1 MTDITWQVTVGGT
14 VVPAY
19 RADATGSAYG
29 SVGSAHITT
38 SIAAIDANGI
48 DLYALTSGSG
58 QTEVDISVAVGSGA
72 VTRLFGGEYL
82 TTTWDMDA
90 DTAVIHARSWAG
102 ALADQKRILTKIG
115 SAVESALNPLAP
127 GQVSAAGI
135 SNLNQTVGMIVTAIA
150 TEYGFTPVLNLS
162 SSNNPTIGTLYG
174 SDDQAFMPVPQS
186 LWSILNQLARDTGY
200 VVYDTPTKQLVF
212 GTPGAGLPTLAPSY
226 KVPAQ
231 GAAFP
236 VRALKFTHQPRQNG
250 TFRVLV
256 IAYDPAKAQVAIGRA
271 SYVGANFAG
280 QNGLTAGLATGTS
293 AITAD
298 AALATI
304 NANGSTTVPL
314 YTFHFDGLSQAQA
327 DTQAGAIANDI
338 AKREVIASFE
348 CDGLP
353 GIEQSQMAQ
362 FSGQIPSGFGGTT
375 FYASGFSHTIVQP
388 KAKQRDAQA
397 GFLTRVK
404 MLNVPSEALAAET
417 AG

>member
-1 MTDITWQVTVGGT
+1 MTGITWQVTVGGT

-38 SIAAIDANGI
+38 SITALNAAGI
-48 DLYALTSGSG
+48 DLYTIASGSG
-58 QTEVDISVAVGSGA
+58 QTEVDVSVAVGSGA
-72 VTRLFGGEYL
+72 VSRLFGGEYL

-115 SAVESALNPLAP
+115 SVVESALNPLAP
-127 GQVSAAGI
+127 GQISAAGI

-186 LWSILNQLARDTGY
+186 LWSILNQLARETGY

-212 GTPGAGLPTLAPSY
+212 GAPGAGLPTLSASY
-226 KVPAQ
+226 NVPVQ
-231 GAAFP
+231 GGTFP

-293 AITAD
+293 AVTAD
-298 AALATI
+298 AALAKI

-314 YTFHFDGLSQAQA
+314 YTFHIDGISQAQA
-327 DTQAGAIANDI
+327 DTQAAAIATDI

-348 CDGLP
+348 CDGIP
-353 GIEQSQMAQ
+353 TIQQSQMGQ
-362 FSGQIPSGFGGTT
+362 FSGLIPQGFGGTT
-375 FYASGFSHTIVQP
+375 FYTSGYTHTIVQP

-397 GFLTRVK
+397 GFLTKIK
-404 MLNVPSEALAAET
+404 MLNVPSEAIAAET

>member
-14 VVPAY
+14 VVPAF
-19 RADATGSAYG
+19 RADATGSTYG

-38 SIAAIDANGI
+38 SIAALDANGI

-72 VTRLFGGEYL
+72 VTRIFGGEYL
-82 TTTWDMDA
+82 TTSWDMDA
-90 DTAVIHARSWAG
+90 DTAVLHARSWAG

-115 SAVESALNPLAP
+115 SAVSGALTPLAP

-135 SNLNQTVGMIVTAIA
+135 SNLNQTVGMIVSAIA
-150 TEYGFTPVLNLS
+150 NEYGFTPVLNLS
-162 SSNNPTIGTLYG
+162 GAEQ
-174 SDDQAFMPVPQS
+174 SDHRHALWQRRSGVYAGAAKPLVDPEPACARHRLCRVRHSDQATGV
-186 LWSILNQLARDTGY
+186 RDAWRGPANAWRRATRSRRK
-200 VVYDTPTKQLVF
+200 D
-212 GTPGAGLPTLAPSY
+212 APSRC
-226 KVPAQ
+226 A
-231 GAAFP
+231 
-236 VRALKFTHQPRQNG
+236 RLKFTHQPRQNG

-271 SYVGANFAG
+271 SYIGANFAG

-293 AITAD
+293 AVTAD
-298 AALATI
+298 AALAKI

-353 GIEQSQMAQ
+353 GHRAEPDGAIQRADPVRLRRNDILRERVFAHDRPAQ
-362 FSGQIPSGFGGTT
+362 GQ
-375 FYASGFSHTIVQP
+375 
-388 KAKQRDAQA
+388 
-397 GFLTRVK
+397 
-404 MLNVPSEALAAET
+404 AA
-417 AG
+417 

>member
-1 MTDITWQVTVGGT
+1 MTDITWQVMVGGT

-19 RADATGSAYG
+19 RAEATGSAYG
-29 SVGSAHITT
+29 SVGSAQIST
-38 SIAAIDANGI
+38 SIAALDAAGI

-58 QTEVDISVAVGSGA
+58 QTEVDVSVAVASGP

-90 DTAVIHARSWAG
+90 DTALIHARSWAG
-102 ALADQKRILTKIG
+102 ALTDQKRILTKIG
-115 SAVESALNPLAP
+115 SAIEGALNPLAP
-127 GQVSAAGI
+127 GQITAAGI

-150 TEYGFTPVLNLS
+150 TEFGFTPILNLS
-162 SSNNPTIGTLYG
+162 GSNNPTIGTLYG
-174 SDDQAFMPVPQS
+174 SDDQAYMPVPQS

-200 VVYDTPTKQLVF
+200 VVYDTPNKHLVF
-212 GTPGAGLPTLAPSY
+212 GAPGAGLPTLAASY
-226 KVPAQ
+226 KAPVK
-231 GAAFP
+231 GSAFP
-236 VRALKFTHQPRQNG
+236 VRGLKFVHQPRQNG

-271 SYVGANFAG
+271 SYIGANFAG

-293 AITAD
+293 AVTAD
-298 AALATI
+298 TALAKI

-314 YTFHFDGLSQAQA
+314 YTFHFDGISQAQA

-348 CDGLP
+348 CDGMP
-353 GIEQSQMAQ
+353 AIQQSQMAQ
-362 FSGQIPSGFGGTT
+362 FSGQIPQGFGGTT
-375 FYASGFSHTIVQP
+375 FYASGFTHTIVQP
-388 KAKQRDAQA
+388 KAKQLDAQA
-397 GFLTRVK
+397 GFLTKVK
-404 MLNVPSEALAAET
+404 MLNVPSEALAAEV